1 MYTKEVMEH
10 FKNPKNMGDMENPD
24 ATSRVGN
31 PACGDMMETYIKVGE
46 KDGEKY
52 IEDIKFKTFGCA
64 AAIATSSVTTE
75 LAMGKTLEEAENIEE
90 EDIARELGGLPKIKM
105 HCSNLSANGLHEAI
119 YRYKKEEGMD
129 ISEELKKKHTIAQK
143 TLEKTEEVRK
153 KHGLDED

>member
-10 FKNPKNMGDMENPD
+10 FKNPRNMGDMEDPD
-24 ATSRVGN
+24 AKSKVGN

-64 AAIATSSVTTE
+64 SAIATSSVTTE
-75 LAMGKTLEEAENIEE
+75 LAMGKKLEEAEQIEKK
-90 EDIARELGGLPKIKM
+90 DIAEELGGLPKIKM

-119 YRYKKEEGMD
+119 YQYKKKERME
-129 ISEELKKKHTIAQK
+129 ISEDLERKHEIAQK
-143 TLEKTEEVRK
+143 TLEKTEEMRE
-153 KHGLDED
+153 KHGLDEE